1 MLIDLDLIE
10 LCKQNN
16 RSAQK
21 SLYVKT
27 SPYLRAVI
35 VRYLRNLS
43 YTKDVLQ
50 EGYINIFKNIN
61 KYDSV
66 KAPFEKWSAK
76 ICINVALNYNK
87 RVIRQPH
94 EQIDQI
100 GAEHLIV
107 IPDDLDTISDEQ
119 LIKLLKFMPFDY
131 YKVFNMFIIEEYTH
145 KEIANEL
152 GINESLSRKRLSRA
166 RDWLQKHF
174 DKADHTININR
185 KFNISK

>member
-27 SPYLRAVI
+27 LPYLRAVI